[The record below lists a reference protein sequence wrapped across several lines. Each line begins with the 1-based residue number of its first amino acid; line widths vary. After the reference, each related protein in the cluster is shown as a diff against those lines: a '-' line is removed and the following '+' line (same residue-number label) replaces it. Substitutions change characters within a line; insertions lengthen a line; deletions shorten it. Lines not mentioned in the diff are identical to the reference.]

1 MPARNAR
8 TCKLLDAVAVIPTH
22 PPDLAALVRL
32 VPCELAK
39 LRRGAQWATTM
50 HRRRGSTRDR
60 CQRYNDPAIRRDSVF
75 NVRTG
80 VRARS
85 FKPIDITKKPAQ
97 GGHFCLVEAGGIEPP
112 SEGAPRPAL
121 HA

>member
-39 LRRGAQWATTM
+39 LAAWRAVGDDDAP
-50 HRRRGSTRDR
+50 
-60 CQRYNDPAIRRDSVF
+60 PARFD
-75 NVRTG
+75 
-80 VRARS
+80 A
-85 FKPIDITKKPAQ
+85 
-97 GGHFCLVEAGGIEPP
+97 
-112 SEGAPRPAL
+112 
-121 HA
+121 